1 MKDENKMA
9 KREKSFGLSIIRG
22 DNVIYLSAE
31 SLPSNK

>member
-1 MKDENKMA
+1 MKDENRMA

-22 DNVIYLSAE
+22 DNAIYLSAE